1 MNAVDKTTKS
11 DHSNSDLGLVH
22 ASPLRPPMDYSSCTA
37 FFKSISARWKSIWTK
52 QFVLSLLYG
61 QILSVCIACTSAAT
75 TELVDR
81 GLSLPT
87 MQNNFLYLLLFAT
100 YTPYTMFKYGLK
112 GWVELVKRDG
122 WKYFILAACDVEA
135 NFLVVKAFSY
145 TDLLSCMLLDA
156 WAIPICLFFSWVYM
170 RVKYH
175 WTQILSVMICIVGQ
189 GLLVTSDIL
198 TGKNWAGPNKGI
210 GDALLIAGATLY
222 GFTNATEEFLARKRP
237 LYEVIGQLGMFGF
250 IINGIQASALEYDLV
265 KNGNWNGTTAG
276 LLLAYTSAMLILY
289 TLAPI
294 LFRLSSSAYFNLS
307 SLSRSFYG
315 LLFGLLLFRS
325 KPYWLYFVS
334 QVIVVIGLVAYFWS
348 SAPEEQGIVD
358 SQTPGYIVMESG
370 NVNKAK
376 NVCEE
381 TVLSG
386 TEACSV

>member
-1 MNAVDKTTKS
+1 M
-11 DHSNSDLGLVH
+11 
-22 ASPLRPPMDYSSCTA
+22 Y
-37 FFKSISARWKSIWTK
+37 
-52 QFVLSLLYG
+52 
-61 QILSVCIACTSAAT
+61 
-75 TELVDR
+75 
-81 GLSLPT
+81 
-87 MQNNFLYLLLFAT
+87 
-100 YTPYTMFKYGLK
+100 KYGLK

-175 WTQILSVMICIVGQ
+175 WTQILSVIICIVGQ

-250 IINGIQASALEYDLV
+250 IINGIQASALEYNLV

-334 QVIVVIGLVAYFWS
+334 QVVVVFGLVAYFWS

-376 NVCEE
+376 NASEE

-386 TEACSV
+386 NTTTEVCSV